1 MQIIFIKTN
10 LIMTKRKKTI
20 WLFALMAAFS
30 LAWVSCSED
39 NKENEIDEVPEVNG
53 NDNDK
58 TELPSGVTISFP
70 KGVTGVKYEALSDA
84 EVNKLK
90 AQGHNFVGTPVN
102 VTQDGNTHVVLDDYA
117 TVSFKIPDDFPKEQ
131 YGELVGVL
139 IGDEGTEYLFPD
151 YAALQKG
158 YVQFKT
164 HHFSIGAAERSKEKL
179 EQLFI
184 EGYAIDNYVAD
195 SRKDRARELKWELEF
210 AVNNVLDGNEDDLLD
225 DVLKQ
230 VIESND
236 IVKGTMEYVEAYEE
250 GTFNKQAVDD
260 ISAKLAEEM
269 QTKALAILIGKLK
282 KNPDNK
288 KVMECLE
295 KYMTKENVEKIAS
308 NLGEATSSY
317 DMALTYAKD
326 FATGKMKDYA
336 SSICPYVKLVEA
348 EAAVI
353 KKLIK
358 FHNDQKIKELYKLF
372 EKEYLTHGGNVD
384 PGLWDTWKSQ
394 INNPESKWGMT
405 FNEIYDLFMKRCKK
419 QQAIDE
425 KKEEMADMIRAWGK
439 AGLLEDHDHYFDDC
453 DYEARLWLLYIL
465 TERFRK
471 EMRIKL
477 EGTYSNERDE
487 ISEINDKLAA
497 IVRKYIELYDK
508 NKKDKNIKAFY
519 EWAIKKGYLTKKLE
533 EDIDALKT
541 SGYEFVGGMV
551 NMGISFVSQVDYA
564 TSMGELNFKAG
575 DNIVTMTPK
584 GKGLHFDLN
593 YEFKEEKYTDVTHCE
608 FGIDDVNLMLENK
621 ASLTNLSWTRNT
633 NNWSGP
639 FGYYFYGQ
647 WADTDF
653 LLKQTQDMAFAT
665 SQKLPQTDWDE
676 PWGLSIYHSANWF
689 LGDAELH
696 PSTCYFNRWSLGQ
709 YIDGE
714 ASSEQKGDHMDE
726 GSSITIS
733 LWFKYVEE

>member
-1 MQIIFIKTN
+1 M
-10 LIMTKRKKTI
+10 MKKNYTYLMI
-20 WLFALMAAFS
+20 ALMAAISF
-30 LAWVSCSED
+30 AFVSCSDKDDTESTGGTGGS
-39 NKENEIDEVPEVNG
+39 NVVIPTGNG
-53 NDNDK
+53 D
-58 TELPSGVTISFP
+58 
-70 KGVTGVKYEALSDA
+70 VKFEPLSDA
-84 EVNKLK
+84 EVSALK
-90 AQGHNFVGTPVN
+90 AKGYNIVGTPVK
-102 VTQDGNTHVVLDDYA
+102 VTQNGSEHVELNDMA
-117 TVSFKIPDDFPKEQ
+117 TVSIKIPDDFPKEQ

-139 IGDEGTEYLFPD
+139 ISDKGSEYIFPD

-164 HHFSIGAAERSKEKL
+164 YHFSAAAAERNKQKL

-184 EGYAIDNYVAD
+184 EGYAIDNYVDD
-195 SRKDRARELKWELEF
+195 SRKGRSSELKWELEF
-210 AVNNVLDGNEDDLLD
+210 AVNDVLDDNDNDLLGK
-225 DVLKQ
+225 VLKQ

-250 GTFNKQAVDD
+250 GTLSEKAVND
-260 ISAKLAEEM
+260 ISEKLTEEM
-269 QTKALAILIGKLK
+269 QTKALAILIGKLRE
-282 KNPDNK
+282 NPNNK
-288 KVMECLE
+288 EVLDCLE

-317 DMALTYAKD
+317 DMALTYAKN
-326 FATGKMKDYA
+326 FAKGKMEDYA
-336 SSICPYVKLVEA
+336 RSICPYVKLVET

-358 FHNDQKIKELYKLF
+358 FYNDQRIKELYQKYEDEF
-372 EKEYLTHGGNVD
+372 NSHGGYVGPD
-384 PGLWDTWKSQ
+384 FWDVYGAFIKR
-394 INNPESKWGMT
+394 PEFSWGMT
-405 FNEIYDLFMKRCKK
+405 VEEIKELFERRAKK

-425 KKEEMADMIRAWGK
+425 KKEEMADMIRAWRK
-439 AGLLEDHDHYFDDC
+439 AGLLEDHDHYFDNC

-471 EMRIKL
+471 EMRSQVY
-477 EGTYSNERDE
+477 GFANEQDE
-487 ISEINDKLAA
+487 IKAKNDELAL

-508 NKKDKNIKAFY
+508 NQKGRNIKAFY
-519 EWAIKKGYLTKKLE
+519 EWAIKEGYLTKKLE
-533 EDIDALKT
+533 EDVDALKT
-541 SGYEFVGGMV
+541 SGYEFVGGMIT
-551 NMGISFVSQVDYA
+551 MDISFVNQVDWA
-564 TSMGELNFKAG
+564 TGMGELNFEAG

-584 GKGLHFDLN
+584 GKGLHFELN

-608 FGIDDVNLMLENK
+608 FDIDDVNLMLENK
-621 ASLTNLSWTRNT
+621 ASLTNFSWTRKT

-665 SQKLPQTDWDE
+665 SDKIKQTDWNE
-676 PWGLSIYHSANWF
+676 PWGLSIYYSANWF
-689 LGDAELH
+689 PGNAELH
-696 PSTCYFNRWSLGQ
+696 PSTCYFNRWTLGQ

-714 ASSEQKGDHMDE
+714 DSFEQKGDHMEE
-726 GSSITIS
+726 GSCISLS

>member
-1 MQIIFIKTN
+1 
-10 LIMTKRKKTI
+10 MTKRKKTI
-20 WLFALMAAFS
+20 WLITLMAAFC

-39 NKENEIDEVPEVNG
+39 NKEEEGKEVPGGNG
-53 NDNDK
+53 DDN
-58 TELPSGVTISFP
+58 TELPSDVTISFP
-70 KGVTGVKYEALSDA
+70 SGVTGVKYEALS
-84 EVNKLK
+84 EQEMNKLK

-195 SRKDRARELKWELEF
+195 SRKDRAKELKGKLED

-225 DVLKQ
+225 DILKQ

-250 GTFNKQAVDD
+250 GTLGDKAVND
-260 ISAKLAEEM
+260 ISGKVTEEM

-326 FATGKMKDYA
+326 FAKGKMEDYA
-336 SSICPYVKLVEA
+336 KSIFPYVKLVEA

-353 KKLIK
+353 RKLIK
-358 FHNDQKIKELYKLF
+358 FYNDDRIKNMYNEFAQQYMEHGGQVDWGSIVQKYKLNSPV
-372 EKEYLTHGGNVD
+372 YAY
-384 PGLWDTWKSQ
+384 
-394 INNPESKWGMT
+394 GMEL
-405 FNEIYDLFMKRCKK
+405 NEIKDLFERRAKK
-419 QQAIDE
+419 QKAIDE

-439 AGLLEDHDHYFDDC
+439 AGLLEDHENYFDDC

-465 TERFRK
+465 TEKFRK
-471 EMRIKL
+471 EVRIDL
-477 EGTYSNERDE
+477 LPFQNEGDE
-487 ISEINDKLAA
+487 KKYINDELAR
-497 IVRKYIELYDK
+497 IVLKYIELYDK
-508 NKKDKNIKAFY
+508 NQKGRNLKAFY
-519 EWAIKKGYLTKKLE
+519 EWLVKQGFLKKKLE
-533 EDIDALKT
+533 EDVDALKT
-541 SGYEFVGGMV
+541 SGYEFVGGRITMD
-551 NMGISFVSQVDYA
+551 ISFVNQVDWA
-564 TSMGELNFKAG
+564 TSMGELSFEAG
-575 DNIVTMTPK
+575 DNIVSMTPK

-608 FGIDDVNLMLENK
+608 FDIDDVNLMLENK

-665 SQKLPQTDWDE
+665 SEKIKQTGWNE
-676 PWGLSIYHSANWF
+676 PWGSEYYSANFWCF
-689 LGDAELH
+689 EELH
-696 PSTCYFNRWSLGQ
+696 PSTCYFNRWTLGQ

-714 ASSEQKGDHMDE
+714 DSFEQKGDHME
-726 GSSITIS
+726 ESSSIILT
-733 LWFKYVEE
+733 LYFKYVE

>member
-1 MQIIFIKTN
+1 M
-10 LIMTKRKKTI
+10 MMKKNYTYLMI
-20 WLFALMAAFS
+20 ALMAAISYAF
-30 LAWVSCSED
+30 VSCSDKDDTESTGGTGGS
-39 NKENEIDEVPEVNG
+39 NVVIPTGNG
-53 NDNDK
+53 D
-58 TELPSGVTISFP
+58 
-70 KGVTGVKYEALSDA
+70 VKFEPLSDA
-84 EVNKLK
+84 EVSALK
-90 AQGHNFVGTPVN
+90 AKGYNIVGTPVK
-102 VTQDGNTHVVLDDYA
+102 VTQNGSEHVELNDMA
-117 TVSFKIPDDFPKEQ
+117 TVSIKIPDDFPKEQ

-139 IGDEGTEYLFPD
+139 ISDKGSEYIFPD

-164 HHFSIGAAERSKEKL
+164 YHFSAAAAERNKQKL

-184 EGYAIDNYVAD
+184 EGYAIDNYVDD
-195 SRKDRARELKWELEF
+195 SRKGRSSELKWELEF
-210 AVNNVLDGNEDDLLD
+210 AVNDVLDDNDNDLLGK
-225 DVLKQ
+225 VLKQ

-250 GTFNKQAVDD
+250 GTLSEKAVND
-260 ISAKLAEEM
+260 ISEKLTEEM
-269 QTKALAILIGKLK
+269 QTKALAILIGKLRE
-282 KNPDNK
+282 NPNNK
-288 KVMECLE
+288 EVLDCLE

-317 DMALTYAKD
+317 DMALTYAKN
-326 FATGKMKDYA
+326 FAKGKMEDYA
-336 SSICPYVKLVEA
+336 RSICPYVKLVET

-358 FHNDQKIKELYKLF
+358 FYNDQRIKELYQKYEDEF
-372 EKEYLTHGGNVD
+372 NSHGGYVGPD
-384 PGLWDTWKSQ
+384 FWDVYGAFIKR
-394 INNPESKWGMT
+394 PEFSWGMT
-405 FNEIYDLFMKRCKK
+405 VEEIKELFERRAKK

-425 KKEEMADMIRAWGK
+425 KKEEMADMIRAWRK
-439 AGLLEDHDHYFDDC
+439 AGLLEDHDHYFDNC

-471 EMRIKL
+471 EMRSQVY
-477 EGTYSNERDE
+477 GFANEQDE
-487 ISEINDKLAA
+487 IKAKNDELAL

-508 NKKDKNIKAFY
+508 NQKGRNIKAFY
-519 EWAIKKGYLTKKLE
+519 EWAIKEGYLTKKLE
-533 EDIDALKT
+533 EDVDALKT
-541 SGYEFVGGMV
+541 SGYEFVGGMIT
-551 NMGISFVSQVDYA
+551 MDISFVNQVDWA
-564 TSMGELNFKAG
+564 TGMGELNFEAG

-584 GKGLHFDLN
+584 GKGLHFELN

-608 FGIDDVNLMLENK
+608 FDIDDVNLMLENK
-621 ASLTNLSWTRNT
+621 ASLTNFSWTRKT

-665 SQKLPQTDWDE
+665 SDKIKQTDWNE
-676 PWGLSIYHSANWF
+676 PWGLSIYYSANWF
-689 LGDAELH
+689 PGNAELH
-696 PSTCYFNRWSLGQ
+696 PSTCYFNRWTLGQ

-714 ASSEQKGDHMDE
+714 DSFEQKGDHMEE
-726 GSSITIS
+726 GSCISLS

>member
-1 MQIIFIKTN
+1 
-10 LIMTKRKKTI
+10 MTKRKKTI
-20 WLFALMAAFS
+20 WLFALMAALS

-53 NDNDK
+53 NENDK

-195 SRKDRARELKWELEF
+195 SRKDRARELKRELED

-250 GTFNKQAVDD
+250 GTLGDKAAND

-353 KKLIK
+353 RKLIK
-358 FHNDQKIKELYKLF
+358 FYNDDRIKNMYNDFAQQYMEHGGQVDWGSIVQKYKLNSPV
-372 EKEYLTHGGNVD
+372 YAY
-384 PGLWDTWKSQ
+384 
-394 INNPESKWGMT
+394 GMELD
-405 FNEIYDLFMKRCKK
+405 EIKDLFERRAKK
-419 QQAIDE
+419 QKAIDE
-425 KKEEMADMIRAWGK
+425 KKEEMADMIRAWREK
-439 AGLLEDHDHYFDDC
+439 GLLEDHDNYFDDC
-453 DYEARLWLLYIL
+453 DYESRLWLLYIL
-465 TERFRK
+465 TEKFRK
-471 EMRIKL
+471 EVRIGKY
-477 EGTYSNERDE
+477 GQWANEQDE
-487 ISEINDKLAA
+487 IKAKNDELAL
-497 IVRKYIELYDK
+497 IVKKYIELYE
-508 NKKDKNIKAFY
+508 KDKKGRNLKAFI
-519 EWAIKKGYLTKKLE
+519 EWLVKEGYLTKKLE
-533 EDIDALKT
+533 EDVDALKT
-541 SGYEFVGGMV
+541 SGYEFVGGRIAM
-551 NMGISFVSQVDYA
+551 NISFYNQVDYA
-564 TSMGELNFKAG
+564 SSMGELSFEAG

-584 GKGLHFDLN
+584 DKGLHFELN

-608 FGIDDVNLMLENK
+608 FDIDDVNLMLENK

-639 FGYYFYGQ
+639 FGHYFWGQ

-665 SQKLPQTDWDE
+665 SDKIKQTDWNE
-676 PWGLSIYHSANWF
+676 PWGMDIYWSANWWP
-689 LGDAELH
+689 GYEELS

-714 ASSEQKGDHMDE
+714 DSFEQKGDHMEE
-726 GSSITIS
+726 GSNIMLT
-733 LWFKYVEE
+733 LYFKYVEE

>member
-1 MQIIFIKTN
+1 M
-10 LIMTKRKKTI
+10 MMKKNYTY
-20 WLFALMAAFS
+20 LMFALMAAIGF
-30 LAWVSCSED
+30 AFVSCSDKDDTESTGGTGGS
-39 NKENEIDEVPEVNG
+39 NVVIPTGNG
-53 NDNDK
+53 D
-58 TELPSGVTISFP
+58 
-70 KGVTGVKYEALSDA
+70 VKFEPLSDA
-84 EVNKLK
+84 EVSALK
-90 AQGHNFVGTPVN
+90 AKGYNIVGTPVK
-102 VTQDGNTHVVLDDYA
+102 VTQNGSEHVELNDMA
-117 TVSFKIPDDFPKEQ
+117 TVSIKIPDDFPKEQ

-139 IGDEGTEYLFPD
+139 ISDKGSEYIFPD
-151 YAALQKG
+151 YAALQNG

-164 HHFSIGAAERSKEKL
+164 YHFSTAAAERNKQKL

-184 EGYAIDNYVAD
+184 EGYAIDNYVDD
-195 SRKDRARELKWELEF
+195 SRKERSSELKWELEF
-210 AVNNVLDGNEDDLLD
+210 AVNDVLDDNDNDLLGK
-225 DVLKQ
+225 VLKQ

-250 GTFNKQAVDD
+250 GTLGEKAVND
-260 ISAKLAEEM
+260 ISEKLTEEM
-269 QTKALAILIGKLK
+269 QTKALAILIGKLRE
-282 KNPDNK
+282 NPDNK
-288 KVMECLE
+288 EVLDCLE

-317 DMALTYAKD
+317 DMALTYAKN
-326 FATGKMKDYA
+326 FAKGKMEDYA
-336 SSICPYVKLVEA
+336 RSICPYVKLVET

-358 FHNDQKIKELYKLF
+358 FYNDQRIKELYKKF
-372 EKEYLTHGGNVD
+372 EDEFNSRGGYVGPD
-384 PGLWDTWKSQ
+384 FWDQ
-394 INNPESKWGMT
+394 EGAFILNPKYSWGMT
-405 FNEIYDLFMKRCKK
+405 VEEIKVLFERRAKK

-425 KKEEMADMIRAWGK
+425 NKEEMADMIRAWRK
-439 AGLLEDHDHYFDDC
+439 AGLLEDHDHYFDNC
-453 DYEARLWLLYIL
+453 DYEARLWLLHIL

-533 EDIDALKT
+533 EDVDALKT
-541 SGYEFVGGMV
+541 SGYEFVGGHIEM
-551 NMGISFVSQVDYA
+551 NISFYNQVDYA
-564 TSMGELNFKAG
+564 SSMGSLDFKAG

-584 GKGLHFDLN
+584 GKGMHFELN
-593 YEFKEEKYTDVTHCE
+593 YEYKEEKYTDVTHCE
-608 FGIDDVNLMLENK
+608 FDIDDVNLMLENK
-621 ASLTNLSWTRNT
+621 ASLTNLSWKRNT

-639 FGYYFYGQ
+639 FGSNFWGQ

-665 SQKLPQTDWDE
+665 SDKIKQTDWNE
-676 PWGLSIYHSANWF
+676 PWMSDYWSANWWP
-689 LGDAELH
+689 GDAELH

-714 ASSEQKGDHMDE
+714 DSFEQKGDHMEE
-726 GSSITIS
+726 GSNIVLT
-733 LWFKYVEE
+733 LYFKYVEE

>member
-1 MQIIFIKTN
+1 M
-10 LIMTKRKKTI
+10 MMKKNYTYLMI
-20 WLFALMAAFS
+20 ALMAAISF
-30 LAWVSCSED
+30 AFVSCSDKDDTEGTGGTGGS
-39 NKENEIDEVPEVNG
+39 NVVIPTGNG
-53 NDNDK
+53 D
-58 TELPSGVTISFP
+58 
-70 KGVTGVKYEALSDA
+70 VKFEPLSDA
-84 EVNKLK
+84 EVSALK
-90 AQGHNFVGTPVN
+90 AKGYNIVGTPVK
-102 VTQDGNTHVVLDDYA
+102 VTQNGSEHVELNNMA
-117 TVSFKIPDDFPKEQ
+117 TVSIKIPDDFPKEQ

-139 IGDEGTEYLFPD
+139 ISDKGSEYIFPD
-151 YAALQKG
+151 YAALQDG

-164 HHFSIGAAERSKEKL
+164 YHFSTAAAERNKQKL

-184 EGYAIDNYVAD
+184 EGYAVNSYIDD
-195 SRKDRARELKWELEF
+195 SRKERASELKSKLNE
-210 AVNNVLDGNEDDLLD
+210 AVYVVLDDNDNNLLG

-250 GTFNKQAVDD
+250 GTLGEKAVND
-260 ISAKLAEEM
+260 ISQKLTEEM

-326 FATGKMKDYA
+326 FAIGKMKDYA
-336 SSICPYVKLVEA
+336 KSICPYVKLVEA
-348 EAAVI
+348 EVFVI

-358 FHNDQKIKELYKLF
+358 FYNDQRIKELYQKYEDEF
-372 EKEYLTHGGNVD
+372 NSHGGYVGPD
-384 PGLWDTWKSQ
+384 FWDSYGAFIKR
-394 INNPESKWGMT
+394 PEFSWGMT
-405 FNEIYDLFMKRCKK
+405 VEEIKELFERRAKK

-425 KKEEMADMIRAWGK
+425 KKEEMADMIRAWRK
-439 AGLLEDHDHYFDDC
+439 AGLLEDYNYYFNCC
-453 DYEARLWLLYIL
+453 DYETRLSRLYIL

-471 EMRIKL
+471 EMRSQVY
-477 EGTYSNERDE
+477 GFANEQDE
-487 ISEINDKLAA
+487 IKAKNDELAL

-519 EWAIKKGYLTKKLE
+519 EWAIKEGYLTKKLE
-533 EDIDALKT
+533 EDVDALKT
-541 SGYEFVGGMV
+541 SGYEFVGGMIT
-551 NMGISFVSQVDYA
+551 MDISFVNQVDWA
-564 TSMGELNFKAG
+564 TGMGELNFEAG

-608 FGIDDVNLMLENK
+608 FDINDVNLMLENK
-621 ASLTNLSWTRNT
+621 ASLTNFSWTRKT

-639 FGYYFYGQ
+639 YGYYFYGQ
-647 WADTDF
+647 WADTYF

-665 SQKLPQTDWDE
+665 SDKIKQTDWNE
-676 PWGLSIYHSANWF
+676 PWGLSIYYSANWWP
-689 LGDAELH
+689 GDSELH
-696 PSTCYFNRWSLGQ
+696 PSTCYFNRWTLGQ

-714 ASSEQKGDHMDE
+714 ASFEQKGDHMEE
-726 GSSITIS
+726 GSCISLS

>member
-1 MQIIFIKTN
+1 MIA
-10 LIMTKRKKTI
+10 LI
-20 WLFALMAAFS
+20 AAISFVF
-30 LAWVSCSED
+30 VSCSED
-39 NKENEIDEVPEVNG
+39 NKEEDNIVVPGGNG
-53 NDNDK
+53 NNNI
-58 TELPSGVTISFP
+58 EFPSGVSISFP
-70 KGVTGVKYEALSDA
+70 NGVSGVKCEALSEQ
-84 EVNKLK
+84 EVNRLK

-102 VTQDGNTHVVLDDYA
+102 VTQEGKAHVVLDDYA
-117 TVSFKIPDDFPKEQ
+117 TVSFKIPEDFPKEQ

-164 HHFSIGAAERSKEKL
+164 YHFSAAAAERSKEKL

-184 EGYAIDNYVAD
+184 EGYAIDNYVDD
-195 SRKDRARELKWELEF
+195 SRKGRSSELKWELEF
-210 AVNNVLDGNEDDLLD
+210 AVNDVLDDNDNDLLGK
-225 DVLKQ
+225 VLKQ

-250 GTFNKQAVDD
+250 GTLGEKAVND
-260 ISAKLAEEM
+260 ISEKLTEEM
-269 QTKALAILIGKLK
+269 QTKALAILIGKLRE
-282 KNPDNK
+282 NPNNK
-288 KVMECLE
+288 EVLDCLE

-317 DMALTYAKD
+317 DMALTYVKNFAK
-326 FATGKMKDYA
+326 GKMEDYA
-336 SSICPYVKLVEA
+336 RSICPYVKLVET

-358 FHNDQKIKELYKLF
+358 FYNDQRIKELYQKYEDEF
-372 EKEYLTHGGNVD
+372 NSHGGYVGPD
-384 PGLWDTWKSQ
+384 FWDVYGAFIKR
-394 INNPESKWGMT
+394 PEFSWGMT
-405 FNEIYDLFMKRCKK
+405 VKEIKELFERRAKK

-425 KKEEMADMIRAWGK
+425 KKEEMADMIRAWRK
-439 AGLLEDHDHYFDDC
+439 AGLLEDHDHYFDNC

-471 EMRIKL
+471 EMRSQVY
-477 EGTYSNERDE
+477 GFANEQDE
-487 ISEINDKLAA
+487 IKAKNDELAL
-497 IVRKYIELYDK
+497 IVKKYIELYDK
-508 NKKDKNIKAFY
+508 NQKGRNIKAFY
-519 EWAIKKGYLTKKLE
+519 EWAIKEGYLTKKLE
-533 EDIDALKT
+533 EDVDALKT
-541 SGYEFVGGMV
+541 SGYEFVGGMIT
-551 NMGISFVSQVDYA
+551 MDISFVNQVDWA
-564 TSMGELNFKAG
+564 TGMGELNFEAG

-584 GKGLHFDLN
+584 GKGLHFELN

-608 FGIDDVNLMLENK
+608 FDIDDVNLMLENK
-621 ASLTNLSWTRNT
+621 ASLTNFSWTRKT

-665 SQKLPQTDWDE
+665 SDKIKQTDWNE
-676 PWGLSIYHSANWF
+676 PWGLSIYYSANWF
-689 LGDAELH
+689 PGNAELH
-696 PSTCYFNRWSLGQ
+696 PSTCYFNRWTLGQ

-714 ASSEQKGDHMDE
+714 DSFEQKGDHMEE
-726 GSSITIS
+726 GSCISLS

>member
-1 MQIIFIKTN
+1 M
-10 LIMTKRKKTI
+10 MMKKNYTYLMI
-20 WLFALMAAFS
+20 ALMAAISF
-30 LAWVSCSED
+30 AFVSCSDKDDTESTGGTGGS
-39 NKENEIDEVPEVNG
+39 NVVIPTGNG
-53 NDNDK
+53 D
-58 TELPSGVTISFP
+58 
-70 KGVTGVKYEALSDA
+70 VKFEPLSDA
-84 EVNKLK
+84 EVSALK
-90 AQGHNFVGTPVN
+90 AKGYNIVGTPVK
-102 VTQDGNTHVVLDDYA
+102 VTQNGSEHVELNNMA
-117 TVSFKIPDDFPKEQ
+117 TVSIKIPDDFPKEQ

-139 IGDEGTEYLFPD
+139 ISDKGSEYIFPD
-151 YAALQKG
+151 YAALQDG

-164 HHFSIGAAERSKEKL
+164 YHFSTAAAERNKQKL

-184 EGYAIDNYVAD
+184 EGYAVNSYIDD
-195 SRKDRARELKWELEF
+195 SRKERASELKSKLNE
-210 AVNNVLDGNEDDLLD
+210 AVYVVLDDNDNNLLG

-250 GTFNKQAVDD
+250 GTLGDKAAND
-260 ISAKLAEEM
+260 ISEKVTEEM

-326 FATGKMKDYA
+326 FAIGKMEDYA
-336 SSICPYVKLVEA
+336 KSICPYVKLVEA
-348 EAAVI
+348 EVFVI

-358 FHNDQKIKELYKLF
+358 FYNDQRIKELYQKYEDEF
-372 EKEYLTHGGNVD
+372 NSHGGYVGPD
-384 PGLWDTWKSQ
+384 FWDVYGAFIKR
-394 INNPESKWGMT
+394 PEFSWGMT
-405 FNEIYDLFMKRCKK
+405 VEEIKELFERRAKK

-425 KKEEMADMIRAWGK
+425 KKEEMADMIRAWRK
-439 AGLLEDHDHYFDDC
+439 AGLLEDYNYYFNCC
-453 DYEARLWLLYIL
+453 DYETRLSRLYIL

-471 EMRIKL
+471 EMRSQVY
-477 EGTYSNERDE
+477 GFANEQDE
-487 ISEINDKLAA
+487 IKAKNDELAL

-519 EWAIKKGYLTKKLE
+519 EWAIKEGYLTKKLE
-533 EDIDALKT
+533 EDVDALKT
-541 SGYEFVGGMV
+541 SGYEFVGGMIT
-551 NMGISFVSQVDYA
+551 MDISFVNQVDWA
-564 TSMGELNFKAG
+564 TGMGELNFEAG

-608 FGIDDVNLMLENK
+608 FDIDDVNLMLENK
-621 ASLTNLSWTRNT
+621 ASLTNFSWTRKT

-639 FGYYFYGQ
+639 YGYYFYGQ
-647 WADTDF
+647 WADTYF

-665 SQKLPQTDWDE
+665 SDKIKQTDWNE
-676 PWGLSIYHSANWF
+676 PWGLSIYYSANWWP
-689 LGDAELH
+689 GDSELH
-696 PSTCYFNRWSLGQ
+696 PSTCYFNRWTLGQ

-714 ASSEQKGDHMDE
+714 ASFEQKGDHMEE
-726 GSSITIS
+726 GSCISLS

>member
-1 MQIIFIKTN
+1 M
-10 LIMTKRKKTI
+10 MMKKNYTYLMI
-20 WLFALMAAFS
+20 ALMAAISF
-30 LAWVSCSED
+30 AFVSCSDKDDTESTGGTGGS
-39 NKENEIDEVPEVNG
+39 NVVIPTGNG
-53 NDNDK
+53 D
-58 TELPSGVTISFP
+58 
-70 KGVTGVKYEALSDA
+70 VKFEPLSDA
-84 EVNKLK
+84 EVSALK
-90 AQGHNFVGTPVN
+90 AKGYNIVGTPVK
-102 VTQDGNTHVVLDDYA
+102 VTQNGSEHVELNDMA
-117 TVSFKIPDDFPKEQ
+117 TVSIKIPEDFPKEQ

-139 IGDEGTEYLFPD
+139 ISDKGSEYIFPD

-164 HHFSIGAAERSKEKL
+164 YHFSAAAAERNKQKL

-184 EGYAIDNYVAD
+184 EGYAIDNYVDD
-195 SRKDRARELKWELEF
+195 SRKGRSSELKWELEF
-210 AVNNVLDGNEDDLLD
+210 AVNDVLDDNDNDLLGK
-225 DVLKQ
+225 VLKQ

-250 GTFNKQAVDD
+250 GTLSEKAVND
-260 ISAKLAEEM
+260 ISEKLTEEM
-269 QTKALAILIGKLK
+269 QTKALAILIGKLRE
-282 KNPDNK
+282 NPNNK
-288 KVMECLE
+288 EVLDCLE

-317 DMALTYAKD
+317 DMALTYAKN
-326 FATGKMKDYA
+326 FAKGKMEDYA
-336 SSICPYVKLVEA
+336 RSICPYVKLVET

-358 FHNDQKIKELYKLF
+358 FYNDQRIKELYQKYEDEF
-372 EKEYLTHGGNVD
+372 NSHGGYVGPD
-384 PGLWDTWKSQ
+384 FWDVYGAFIKR
-394 INNPESKWGMT
+394 PEFSWGMT
-405 FNEIYDLFMKRCKK
+405 VEEIKELFERRAKK

-425 KKEEMADMIRAWGK
+425 KKEEMADMIRAWRK
-439 AGLLEDHDHYFDDC
+439 AGLLEDHDHYFDNC

-471 EMRIKL
+471 EMRSQVY
-477 EGTYSNERDE
+477 GFANEQDE
-487 ISEINDKLAA
+487 IKAKNDELAL

-508 NKKDKNIKAFY
+508 NQKGRNIKAFY
-519 EWAIKKGYLTKKLE
+519 EWAIKEGYLTKKLE
-533 EDIDALKT
+533 EDVDALKT
-541 SGYEFVGGMV
+541 SGYEFVGGMIT
-551 NMGISFVSQVDYA
+551 MDISFVNQVDWA
-564 TSMGELNFKAG
+564 TGMGELNFEAG

-584 GKGLHFDLN
+584 GKGLHFELN

-608 FGIDDVNLMLENK
+608 FDIDDVNLMLENK
-621 ASLTNLSWTRNT
+621 ASLTNFSWTRKT

-665 SQKLPQTDWDE
+665 SDKIKQTDWNE
-676 PWGLSIYHSANWF
+676 PWGLSIYYSANWF
-689 LGDAELH
+689 PGNAELH
-696 PSTCYFNRWSLGQ
+696 PSTCYFNRWTLGQ

-714 ASSEQKGDHMDE
+714 DSFEQKGDHMEE
-726 GSSITIS
+726 GSCISLS

>member
-1 MQIIFIKTN
+1 M
-10 LIMTKRKKTI
+10 MMKKNYTYLMI
-20 WLFALMAAFS
+20 ALMAAISF
-30 LAWVSCSED
+30 AFVSCSDKDDTESTGGTGGS
-39 NKENEIDEVPEVNG
+39 NVVIPTGNG
-53 NDNDK
+53 D
-58 TELPSGVTISFP
+58 
-70 KGVTGVKYEALSDA
+70 VKFEPLSDA
-84 EVNKLK
+84 EVSALK
-90 AQGHNFVGTPVN
+90 AKGYNIVGTPVK
-102 VTQDGNTHVVLDDYA
+102 VTQNGSEHVELNDMA
-117 TVSFKIPDDFPKEQ
+117 TVSIKIPDDFPKEQ

-139 IGDEGTEYLFPD
+139 ISDKGSEYIFPD
-151 YAALQKG
+151 YAALQNG

-164 HHFSIGAAERSKEKL
+164 YHFSTAAAERNKQKL

-184 EGYAIDNYVAD
+184 EGYAVNNYIYD
-195 SRKDRARELKWELEF
+195 SRKERASELKSKLNK
-210 AVNNVLDGNEDDLLD
+210 AVNDVLDDNDNNLLG

-326 FATGKMKDYA
+326 FAKGKMEDYA
-336 SSICPYVKLVEA
+336 RSICPYVKLVEA
-348 EAAVI
+348 EVFVI

-384 PGLWDTWKSQ
+384 SGLWDTWKSQ

-425 KKEEMADMIRAWGK
+425 KKEEMADMIRAWRE
-439 AGLLEDHDHYFDDC
+439 AGLLEDYNYYFNCC
-453 DYEARLWLLYIL
+453 DYETRLSRLHIL

-533 EDIDALKT
+533 EDVDALKT
-541 SGYEFVGGMV
+541 SGYEFVGGHIEM
-551 NMGISFVSQVDYA
+551 NISFYNQVDYA
-564 TSMGELNFKAG
+564 SSMGSLDFKAG

-584 GKGLHFDLN
+584 GKGMHFELN
-593 YEFKEEKYTDVTHCE
+593 YEYKEEKYTDVTHCE
-608 FGIDDVNLMLENK
+608 FDIDDVNLMLENK
-621 ASLTNLSWTRNT
+621 ASLTNLSWKRNT

-639 FGYYFYGQ
+639 FGSNFWGQ

-665 SQKLPQTDWDE
+665 SDKIKQTDWNE
-676 PWGLSIYHSANWF
+676 PWMSDYWSANWWP
-689 LGDAELH
+689 GDAELH

-714 ASSEQKGDHMDE
+714 DSFEQKGDHMEE
-726 GSSITIS
+726 GSNIVLT
-733 LWFKYVEE
+733 LYFKYVEE

>member
-1 MQIIFIKTN
+1 M
-10 LIMTKRKKTI
+10 MKKNDTYLMI
-20 WLFALMAAFS
+20 ALMAAISF
-30 LAWVSCSED
+30 AFVSCSDKDDTEGTGGTGGS
-39 NKENEIDEVPEVNG
+39 NVVIPTGNG
-53 NDNDK
+53 D
-58 TELPSGVTISFP
+58 
-70 KGVTGVKYEALSDA
+70 VKFEPLSDA
-84 EVNKLK
+84 EVSALK
-90 AQGHNFVGTPVN
+90 AKGYNIVGTPVK
-102 VTQDGNTHVVLDDYA
+102 VTQNGSEHVELNNMA
-117 TVSFKIPDDFPKEQ
+117 TVSIKIPDDFPKEQ

-139 IGDEGTEYLFPD
+139 ISDKGSEYIFPD
-151 YAALQKG
+151 YAALQDG

-164 HHFSIGAAERSKEKL
+164 YHFSTAAAERNKQKL

-184 EGYAIDNYVAD
+184 EGYAVNSYIDD
-195 SRKDRARELKWELEF
+195 SRKERASELKSKLNE
-210 AVNNVLDGNEDDLLD
+210 AVYVVLDDNDNNLLG

-250 GTFNKQAVDD
+250 GTLGETAVNE
-260 ISAKLAEEM
+260 ISQKLTEEM

-326 FATGKMKDYA
+326 FAIGKMKDYA
-336 SSICPYVKLVEA
+336 KSICPYVKLVEA
-348 EAAVI
+348 EVFVI

-384 PGLWDTWKSQ
+384 SGLWDTWKSQ

-425 KKEEMADMIRAWGK
+425 KKEEMADMIRAWRK
-439 AGLLEDHDHYFDDC
+439 AGLLEDFNYYFNCC
-453 DYEARLWLLYIL
+453 DYETRLSRLHIL

-533 EDIDALKT
+533 EDVDALKT
-541 SGYEFVGGMV
+541 SGYEFVGGMIT
-551 NMGISFVSQVDYA
+551 MDISFVNQVDWA
-564 TSMGELNFKAG
+564 TGMGELNFEAG

-584 GKGLHFDLN
+584 GKGLHFELN
-593 YEFKEEKYTDVTHCE
+593 YEYKEEKYTDVTHCE
-608 FGIDDVNLMLENK
+608 FDIDDVNLMLENK
-621 ASLTNLSWTRNT
+621 ASLTNFSWTRKT

-665 SQKLPQTDWDE
+665 SDKIKQTDWNE
-676 PWGLSIYHSANWF
+676 PWGLSIYYSANWWP
-689 LGDAELH
+689 GDSELH
-696 PSTCYFNRWSLGQ
+696 PSTCYFNRWTLGQ

-714 ASSEQKGDHMDE
+714 ASFEQKGDHMEE
-726 GSSITIS
+726 GSCISLS

>member
-1 MQIIFIKTN
+1 M
-10 LIMTKRKKTI
+10 MMKKNYTYLMI
-20 WLFALMAAFS
+20 ALMAAISF
-30 LAWVSCSED
+30 AFVSCSDKDDTEGTGGTGGS
-39 NKENEIDEVPEVNG
+39 NVVIPTGNG
-53 NDNDK
+53 D
-58 TELPSGVTISFP
+58 
-70 KGVTGVKYEALSDA
+70 VKFEPLSDA
-84 EVNKLK
+84 EVSALK
-90 AQGHNFVGTPVN
+90 AKGYNIVGTPVK
-102 VTQDGNTHVVLDDYA
+102 VTQNGSEHVELNNMA
-117 TVSFKIPDDFPKEQ
+117 TVSIKIPDDFPKEQ

-139 IGDEGTEYLFPD
+139 ISDKGSEYIFPD
-151 YAALQKG
+151 YAALQDG

-164 HHFSIGAAERSKEKL
+164 YHFSTAAAERNKQKL

-184 EGYAIDNYVAD
+184 EGYAVNSYIDD
-195 SRKDRARELKWELEF
+195 SRKERASELKSKLNE
-210 AVNNVLDGNEDDLLD
+210 AVYVVLDDNDNNLLG

-250 GTFNKQAVDD
+250 GTLGEKAVND
-260 ISAKLAEEM
+260 ISQKLTEEM

-326 FATGKMKDYA
+326 FAIGKMEDYA
-336 SSICPYVKLVEA
+336 KSICPYVKLVEA
-348 EAAVI
+348 EVFVI

-358 FHNDQKIKELYKLF
+358 FYNDQRIKELYQKYEDEF
-372 EKEYLTHGGNVD
+372 NSHGGYVGPD
-384 PGLWDTWKSQ
+384 FWDVYGAFIKR
-394 INNPESKWGMT
+394 PEFSWGMT
-405 FNEIYDLFMKRCKK
+405 VEEIKELFERRAKK

-425 KKEEMADMIRAWGK
+425 KKEEMADMIRAWRK
-439 AGLLEDHDHYFDDC
+439 AGLLEDYNYYFNCC
-453 DYEARLWLLYIL
+453 DYETRLSRLYIL

-471 EMRIKL
+471 EMRSQVY
-477 EGTYSNERDE
+477 GFANEQDE
-487 ISEINDKLAA
+487 IKAKNDELAL

-519 EWAIKKGYLTKKLE
+519 EWAIKEGYLTKKLE
-533 EDIDALKT
+533 EDVDALKT
-541 SGYEFVGGMV
+541 SGYEFVGGMIT
-551 NMGISFVSQVDYA
+551 MDISFVNQVDWA
-564 TSMGELNFKAG
+564 TGMGELNFEAG

-584 GKGLHFDLN
+584 GKGLHFELN

-608 FGIDDVNLMLENK
+608 FDIDDVNLMLENK
-621 ASLTNLSWTRNT
+621 ASLTNFSWTRKT

-665 SQKLPQTDWDE
+665 SDKIKQTDWNE
-676 PWGLSIYHSANWF
+676 PWGLSIYYSANWF
-689 LGDAELH
+689 PGNAELH
-696 PSTCYFNRWSLGQ
+696 PSTCYFNRWTLGQ

-714 ASSEQKGDHMDE
+714 ASFEQKGDHMEE
-726 GSSITIS
+726 GSCISLS

>member
-1 MQIIFIKTN
+1 M
-10 LIMTKRKKTI
+10 MMKKNYTYLMI
-20 WLFALMAAFS
+20 ALMAAISF
-30 LAWVSCSED
+30 AFVSCSDKDDTEGTGGTGGS
-39 NKENEIDEVPEVNG
+39 NVVIPTGNG
-53 NDNDK
+53 D
-58 TELPSGVTISFP
+58 
-70 KGVTGVKYEALSDA
+70 VKFEPLSDA
-84 EVNKLK
+84 EVSALK
-90 AQGHNFVGTPVN
+90 AKGYNIVGTPVK
-102 VTQDGNTHVVLDDYA
+102 VTQNGSEHVELNNMA
-117 TVSFKIPDDFPKEQ
+117 TVSIKIPDDFPKEQ

-139 IGDEGTEYLFPD
+139 ISDKGSEYIFPD
-151 YAALQKG
+151 YAALQDG

-164 HHFSIGAAERSKEKL
+164 YHFSTAAAERNKQKL

-184 EGYAIDNYVAD
+184 EGYAVNSYIDD
-195 SRKDRARELKWELEF
+195 SRKERASELKSKLNE
-210 AVNNVLDGNEDDLLD
+210 AVYDVLDDNDNNLLG

-250 GTFNKQAVDD
+250 GTLGETAVNE
-260 ISAKLAEEM
+260 ISQKLTEEM

-326 FATGKMKDYA
+326 FAIGKMKDYA
-336 SSICPYVKLVEA
+336 KSICPYVKLVEA
-348 EAAVI
+348 EVFVI

-384 PGLWDTWKSQ
+384 SGLWDTWKSQ

-425 KKEEMADMIRAWGK
+425 KKEEMADMIRAWRK
-439 AGLLEDHDHYFDDC
+439 AGLLEDFNYYFNCC
-453 DYEARLWLLYIL
+453 DYETRLSRLHIL

-533 EDIDALKT
+533 EDVDALKT
-541 SGYEFVGGMV
+541 SGYEFVGGMIT
-551 NMGISFVSQVDYA
+551 MDISFVNQVDWA
-564 TSMGELNFKAG
+564 TGMGELNFEAG

-584 GKGLHFDLN
+584 GKGLHFELN
-593 YEFKEEKYTDVTHCE
+593 YEYKEEKYTDVTHCE
-608 FGIDDVNLMLENK
+608 FDIDDVNLMLENK
-621 ASLTNLSWTRNT
+621 ASLTNFFFFFKT

-639 FGYYFYGQ
+639 FVYYFYGQ

-665 SQKLPQTDWDE
+665 SDKIKQKDWNE
-676 PWGLSIYHSANWF
+676 PWGLSIYYSANWF
-689 LGDAELH
+689 PGDAELH
-696 PSTCYFNRWSLGQ
+696 PSTCYFNRWTLGQ

-714 ASSEQKGDHMDE
+714 ASFEQKGDHMEE
-726 GSSITIS
+726 GSCISLS

>member
-1 MQIIFIKTN
+1 M
-10 LIMTKRKKTI
+10 MKKNYTYLMI
-20 WLFALMAAFS
+20 ALMAAISF
-30 LAWVSCSED
+30 AFVSCSDKDDTEGTGGTGGS
-39 NKENEIDEVPEVNG
+39 NVVIPTGNG
-53 NDNDK
+53 D
-58 TELPSGVTISFP
+58 
-70 KGVTGVKYEALSDA
+70 VKFEPLSDA
-84 EVNKLK
+84 EVSALK
-90 AQGHNFVGTPVN
+90 AKGYNIVGTPVK
-102 VTQDGNTHVVLDDYA
+102 VTQNGSEHVELNNMA
-117 TVSFKIPDDFPKEQ
+117 TVSIKIPDDFPKEQ

-139 IGDEGTEYLFPD
+139 ISDKGSEYIFPD
-151 YAALQKG
+151 YAALQDG

-164 HHFSIGAAERSKEKL
+164 YHFSTAAAERNKQKL

-184 EGYAIDNYVAD
+184 EGYAVNSYIDD
-195 SRKDRARELKWELEF
+195 SRKERASELKSKLNE
-210 AVNNVLDGNEDDLLD
+210 AVYDVLDDNDNNLLG

-250 GTFNKQAVDD
+250 GTLGEKAVND
-260 ISAKLAEEM
+260 ISQKLTEEM

-326 FATGKMKDYA
+326 FAIGKMEDYA
-336 SSICPYVKLVEA
+336 KSICPYVKLVEA
-348 EAAVI
+348 EVFVI

-384 PGLWDTWKSQ
+384 SGLWDTWKSQ

-425 KKEEMADMIRAWGK
+425 KKEEMADMIRAWRK
-439 AGLLEDHDHYFDDC
+439 AGLLEDYNYYFNCC
-453 DYEARLWLLYIL
+453 DYETRLSRLYIL

-471 EMRIKL
+471 EMRSQVY
-477 EGTYSNERDE
+477 GFANEQDE
-487 ISEINDKLAA
+487 IKAKNDELAL

-533 EDIDALKT
+533 EDVDALKT
-541 SGYEFVGGMV
+541 SGYEFVGGMIT
-551 NMGISFVSQVDYA
+551 MDISFVNQVDWA
-564 TSMGELNFKAG
+564 TGMGELNFEAG

-584 GKGLHFDLN
+584 GKGLHFELN
-593 YEFKEEKYTDVTHCE
+593 YEYKEEKYTDVTHCE
-608 FGIDDVNLMLENK
+608 FDIDDVNLMLENK
-621 ASLTNLSWTRNT
+621 ASLTNFSWTRKT

-639 FGYYFYGQ
+639 YGYYFYGQ
-647 WADTDF
+647 WADTYF

-665 SQKLPQTDWDE
+665 SDKIKQTDWNE
-676 PWGLSIYHSANWF
+676 PWGLSIYYSANWWP
-689 LGDAELH
+689 GDSELH
-696 PSTCYFNRWSLGQ
+696 PSTCYFNRWTLGQ

-714 ASSEQKGDHMDE
+714 ASFEQKGDHMEE
-726 GSSITIS
+726 GSCLSLS

>member
-1 MQIIFIKTN
+1 MLKKNYTYWMIA
-10 LIMTKRKKTI
+10 LI
-20 WLFALMAAFS
+20 AAISFVF
-30 LAWVSCSED
+30 VSCSED
-39 NKENEIDEVPEVNG
+39 NKEEDNIVVPGGNG
-53 NDNDK
+53 NNNI
-58 TELPSGVTISFP
+58 EFPSGVSISFP
-70 KGVTGVKYEALSDA
+70 NGVSGVKCEALSEQ
-84 EVNKLK
+84 EVNRLK

-102 VTQDGNTHVVLDDYA
+102 VTQEGKAHVVLDDYA
-117 TVSFKIPDDFPKEQ
+117 TVSFKIPEDFPKEQ

-164 HHFSIGAAERSKEKL
+164 YHFSAAAAERSKEKL

-184 EGYAIDNYVAD
+184 EGYAIDNYVDD
-195 SRKDRARELKWELEF
+195 SRKGRSSELKWELEF
-210 AVNNVLDGNEDDLLD
+210 AVNDVLDDNDNDLLGK
-225 DVLKQ
+225 VLKQ

-250 GTFNKQAVDD
+250 GTLGEKAVND
-260 ISAKLAEEM
+260 ISEKLTEEM
-269 QTKALAILIGKLK
+269 QTKALAILIGKLRE
-282 KNPDNK
+282 NPNNK
-288 KVMECLE
+288 EVLDCLE

-317 DMALTYAKD
+317 DMALTYVKNFAK
-326 FATGKMKDYA
+326 GKMEDYA
-336 SSICPYVKLVEA
+336 RSICPYVKLVET

-358 FHNDQKIKELYKLF
+358 FYNDQRIKELYQKYEDEF
-372 EKEYLTHGGNVD
+372 NSHGGYVGPD
-384 PGLWDTWKSQ
+384 FWDVYGAFIKR
-394 INNPESKWGMT
+394 PEFSWGMT
-405 FNEIYDLFMKRCKK
+405 VKEIKELFERRAKK

-425 KKEEMADMIRAWGK
+425 KKEEMADMIRAWRK
-439 AGLLEDHDHYFDDC
+439 AGLLEDHDHYFDNC

-471 EMRIKL
+471 EMRSQVY
-477 EGTYSNERDE
+477 GFANEQDE
-487 ISEINDKLAA
+487 IKAKNDELAL
-497 IVRKYIELYDK
+497 IVKKYIELYDK
-508 NKKDKNIKAFY
+508 NQKGRNIKAFY
-519 EWAIKKGYLTKKLE
+519 EWAIKEGYLTKKLE
-533 EDIDALKT
+533 EDVDALKT
-541 SGYEFVGGMV
+541 SGYEFVGGMIT
-551 NMGISFVSQVDYA
+551 MDISFVNQVDWA
-564 TSMGELNFKAG
+564 TGMGELNFEAG

-584 GKGLHFDLN
+584 GKGLHFELN

-608 FGIDDVNLMLENK
+608 FDIDDVNLMLENK
-621 ASLTNLSWTRNT
+621 ASLTNFSWTRKT

-665 SQKLPQTDWDE
+665 SDKIKQTDWNE
-676 PWGLSIYHSANWF
+676 PWGLSIYYSANWF
-689 LGDAELH
+689 PGNAELH
-696 PSTCYFNRWSLGQ
+696 PSTCYFNRWTLGQ

-714 ASSEQKGDHMDE
+714 DSFEQKGDHMEE
-726 GSSITIS
+726 GSCISLS

>member
-1 MQIIFIKTN
+1 M
-10 LIMTKRKKTI
+10 MMKKNYTYLMI
-20 WLFALMAAFS
+20 ALMAAISF
-30 LAWVSCSED
+30 AFVSCSDKDDTEGTGGTGGS
-39 NKENEIDEVPEVNG
+39 NVVIPTGNG
-53 NDNDK
+53 D
-58 TELPSGVTISFP
+58 
-70 KGVTGVKYEALSDA
+70 VKFEPLSDA
-84 EVNKLK
+84 EVSALK
-90 AQGHNFVGTPVN
+90 AKGYNIVGTPVK
-102 VTQDGNTHVVLDDYA
+102 VTQNGSEHVELNNMA
-117 TVSFKIPDDFPKEQ
+117 TVSIKIPDDFPKEQ

-139 IGDEGTEYLFPD
+139 ISDKGSEYIFPD
-151 YAALQKG
+151 YAALQDG

-164 HHFSIGAAERSKEKL
+164 YHFSTAAAERNKQKL

-184 EGYAIDNYVAD
+184 EGYAVNSYIDD
-195 SRKDRARELKWELEF
+195 SRKERASELKSKLNE
-210 AVNNVLDGNEDDLLD
+210 AVYDVLDDNDNNLLG

-250 GTFNKQAVDD
+250 GTLGEKAVND
-260 ISAKLAEEM
+260 ISQKLTEEM

-326 FATGKMKDYA
+326 FAIGKMEDYA
-336 SSICPYVKLVEA
+336 KSICPYVKLVEA
-348 EAAVI
+348 EVFVI

-358 FHNDQKIKELYKLF
+358 FYNDQRIKELYQKYEDEF
-372 EKEYLTHGGNVD
+372 NSHGGYVGPD
-384 PGLWDTWKSQ
+384 FWDSYGAFIKR
-394 INNPESKWGMT
+394 PEFSWGMT
-405 FNEIYDLFMKRCKK
+405 VEEIKELFERRAKK

-425 KKEEMADMIRAWGK
+425 KKEEMADMIRAWRK
-439 AGLLEDHDHYFDDC
+439 AGLLEDYNYYFNCC
-453 DYEARLWLLYIL
+453 DYETRLSRLYIL

-471 EMRIKL
+471 EMRSQVY
-477 EGTYSNERDE
+477 GFANEQDE
-487 ISEINDKLAA
+487 IKAKNDELAL

-519 EWAIKKGYLTKKLE
+519 EWAIKEGYLTKKLE
-533 EDIDALKT
+533 EDVDALKT
-541 SGYEFVGGMV
+541 SGYEFVGGMIT
-551 NMGISFVSQVDYA
+551 MDISFVNQVDWA
-564 TSMGELNFKAG
+564 TGMGELNFEAG

-584 GKGLHFDLN
+584 GKGLHFELN
-593 YEFKEEKYTDVTHCE
+593 YEYKEEKYTDVTHCE
-608 FGIDDVNLMLENK
+608 FDIDDVNLMLENK
-621 ASLTNLSWTRNT
+621 ASLTNFSWTRKT

-639 FGYYFYGQ
+639 YGYYFYGQ
-647 WADTDF
+647 WADTYF

-665 SQKLPQTDWDE
+665 SDKIKQTDWNE
-676 PWGLSIYHSANWF
+676 PWGLSIYYSANWWP
-689 LGDAELH
+689 GDSELH
-696 PSTCYFNRWSLGQ
+696 PSTCYFNRWTLGQ

-714 ASSEQKGDHMDE
+714 ASFEQKGDHMEE
-726 GSSITIS
+726 GSCISLS

>member
-1 MQIIFIKTN
+1 M
-10 LIMTKRKKTI
+10 MMKKNYTYLMI
-20 WLFALMAAFS
+20 ALMAAISF
-30 LAWVSCSED
+30 AFVSCSDKDDTEGTGGTGGS
-39 NKENEIDEVPEVNG
+39 NVVIPTGNG
-53 NDNDK
+53 D
-58 TELPSGVTISFP
+58 
-70 KGVTGVKYEALSDA
+70 VKFEPLSDA
-84 EVNKLK
+84 EVSALK
-90 AQGHNFVGTPVN
+90 AKGYNIVGTPVK
-102 VTQDGNTHVVLDDYA
+102 VTQNGSEHVELNNMA
-117 TVSFKIPDDFPKEQ
+117 TVSIKIPDDFPKEQ

-139 IGDEGTEYLFPD
+139 ISDKGSEYIFPD
-151 YAALQKG
+151 YAALQDG

-164 HHFSIGAAERSKEKL
+164 YHFSTAAAERNKQKL

-184 EGYAIDNYVAD
+184 EGYAVNSYIDD
-195 SRKDRARELKWELEF
+195 SRKERASELKSKLNE
-210 AVNNVLDGNEDDLLD
+210 AVYDVLDDNDNNLLG

-250 GTFNKQAVDD
+250 GTLGETAVNE
-260 ISAKLAEEM
+260 ISQKLTEEM

-326 FATGKMKDYA
+326 FAIGKMKDYA
-336 SSICPYVKLVEA
+336 KSICPYVKLVEA
-348 EAAVI
+348 EVFVI

-358 FHNDQKIKELYKLF
+358 FYNDQRIKELYQKYEDEF
-372 EKEYLTHGGNVD
+372 NSHGGYVGPD
-384 PGLWDTWKSQ
+384 FWDSYGAFIKR
-394 INNPESKWGMT
+394 PEFSWGMT
-405 FNEIYDLFMKRCKK
+405 VEEIKELFERRAKK

-425 KKEEMADMIRAWGK
+425 KKEEMADMIRAWRK
-439 AGLLEDHDHYFDDC
+439 AGLLEDYNYYFNCC
-453 DYEARLWLLYIL
+453 DYETRLSRLYIL

-471 EMRIKL
+471 EMRSQVY
-477 EGTYSNERDE
+477 GFANEQDE
-487 ISEINDKLAA
+487 IKAKNDELAL

-519 EWAIKKGYLTKKLE
+519 EWAIKEGYLTKKLE
-533 EDIDALKT
+533 EDVDALKT
-541 SGYEFVGGMV
+541 SGYEFVGGMIT
-551 NMGISFVSQVDYA
+551 MDISFVNQVDWA
-564 TSMGELNFKAG
+564 TGMGELNFEAG

-608 FGIDDVNLMLENK
+608 FDIDDVNLMLENK
-621 ASLTNLSWTRNT
+621 ASLTNFSWTRKT

-639 FGYYFYGQ
+639 YGYYFYGQ
-647 WADTDF
+647 WADTYF

-665 SQKLPQTDWDE
+665 SDKIKQKDWNE
-676 PWGLSIYHSANWF
+676 PWGLSIYYSANWWP
-689 LGDAELH
+689 GDSELH
-696 PSTCYFNRWSLGQ
+696 PSTCYFNRWTLGQ

-714 ASSEQKGDHMDE
+714 ASFEQKGDHMEE
-726 GSSITIS
+726 GSCISLS

>member
-1 MQIIFIKTN
+1 M
-10 LIMTKRKKTI
+10 MMKKNYTYLMI
-20 WLFALMAAFS
+20 ALMAAISF
-30 LAWVSCSED
+30 AFVSCSDKDDTEGTGGTGGS
-39 NKENEIDEVPEVNG
+39 NVVIPTGNG
-53 NDNDK
+53 D
-58 TELPSGVTISFP
+58 
-70 KGVTGVKYEALSDA
+70 VKFEPLSDA
-84 EVNKLK
+84 EVSALK
-90 AQGHNFVGTPVN
+90 AKGYNIVGTPVK
-102 VTQDGNTHVVLDDYA
+102 VTQNGSEHVELNDMA
-117 TVSFKIPDDFPKEQ
+117 TVSIKIPDDFPKEQ

-139 IGDEGTEYLFPD
+139 ISDKGSEYIFPD
-151 YAALQKG
+151 YAALQNG

-164 HHFSIGAAERSKEKL
+164 YHFSTAAAERNKQKL

-184 EGYAIDNYVAD
+184 EGYAVNNYIYD
-195 SRKDRARELKWELEF
+195 SRKERASELKSKLNK
-210 AVNNVLDGNEDDLLD
+210 AVNDVLDDNDNNLLG

-326 FATGKMKDYA
+326 FAKGKMEDYA
-336 SSICPYVKLVEA
+336 RSICPYVKLVEA
-348 EAAVI
+348 EVFVI

-384 PGLWDTWKSQ
+384 SGLWDTWKSQ

-425 KKEEMADMIRAWGK
+425 KKEEMADMIRAWRE
-439 AGLLEDHDHYFDDC
+439 AGLLEDYNYYFNCC
-453 DYEARLWLLYIL
+453 DYETRLSRLHIL

-533 EDIDALKT
+533 EDVDALKT
-541 SGYEFVGGMV
+541 SGYEFVGGHIEM
-551 NMGISFVSQVDYA
+551 NISFYNQVDYA
-564 TSMGELNFKAG
+564 SSMGSLDFKAG

-584 GKGLHFDLN
+584 GKGMHFELN
-593 YEFKEEKYTDVTHCE
+593 YEYKEEKYTDVTHCE
-608 FGIDDVNLMLENK
+608 FDIDDVNLMLENK
-621 ASLTNLSWTRNT
+621 ASLTNLSWKRNT

-639 FGYYFYGQ
+639 FGSNFWGQ

-665 SQKLPQTDWDE
+665 SDKIKQTDWNE
-676 PWGLSIYHSANWF
+676 PWMSDYWSANWWP
-689 LGDAELH
+689 GDAELH

-714 ASSEQKGDHMDE
+714 DSFEQKGDHMEE
-726 GSSITIS
+726 GSNIVLT
-733 LWFKYVEE
+733 LYFKYVEE

>member
-1 MQIIFIKTN
+1 M
-10 LIMTKRKKTI
+10 MMKKNDTYLMI
-20 WLFALMAAFS
+20 ALMAAISF
-30 LAWVSCSED
+30 AFVSCSDKDDTEGTGGTGGS
-39 NKENEIDEVPEVNG
+39 NVVIPTGNG
-53 NDNDK
+53 D
-58 TELPSGVTISFP
+58 
-70 KGVTGVKYEALSDA
+70 VKFEPLSDA
-84 EVNKLK
+84 EVSALK
-90 AQGHNFVGTPVN
+90 AKGYNIVGTPVK
-102 VTQDGNTHVVLDDYA
+102 VTQNGSEHVELNNMA
-117 TVSFKIPDDFPKEQ
+117 TVSIKIPDDFPKEQ

-139 IGDEGTEYLFPD
+139 ISDKGSEYIFPD
-151 YAALQKG
+151 YAALQDG

-164 HHFSIGAAERSKEKL
+164 YHFSTAAAERNKQKL

-184 EGYAIDNYVAD
+184 EGYAVNSYIDD
-195 SRKDRARELKWELEF
+195 SRKERASELKSKLNE
-210 AVNNVLDGNEDDLLD
+210 AVYVVLDDNDNNLLG

-250 GTFNKQAVDD
+250 GTLGETAVNE
-260 ISAKLAEEM
+260 ISQKLTEEM

-326 FATGKMKDYA
+326 FAIGKMKDYA
-336 SSICPYVKLVEA
+336 KSICPYVKLVEA
-348 EAAVI
+348 EVFVI

-384 PGLWDTWKSQ
+384 SGLWDTWKSQ

-425 KKEEMADMIRAWGK
+425 KKEEMADMIRAWRK
-439 AGLLEDHDHYFDDC
+439 AGLLEDFNYYFNCC
-453 DYEARLWLLYIL
+453 DYETRLSRLHIL

-533 EDIDALKT
+533 EDVDALKT
-541 SGYEFVGGMV
+541 SGYEFVGGMIT
-551 NMGISFVSQVDYA
+551 MDISFVNQVDWA
-564 TSMGELNFKAG
+564 TGMGELNFEAG

-584 GKGLHFDLN
+584 GKGLHFELN
-593 YEFKEEKYTDVTHCE
+593 YEYKEEKYTDVTHCE
-608 FGIDDVNLMLENK
+608 FDIDDVNLMLENK
-621 ASLTNLSWTRNT
+621 ASLTNFSWTRKT

-665 SQKLPQTDWDE
+665 SDKIKQTDWNE
-676 PWGLSIYHSANWF
+676 PWGLSIYYSANWWP
-689 LGDAELH
+689 GDSELH
-696 PSTCYFNRWSLGQ
+696 PSTCYFNRWTLGQ

-714 ASSEQKGDHMDE
+714 ASFEQKGDHMEE
-726 GSSITIS
+726 GSCISLS

>member
-1 MQIIFIKTN
+1 M
-10 LIMTKRKKTI
+10 MMKKNYTYLMI
-20 WLFALMAAFS
+20 ALMAAISF
-30 LAWVSCSED
+30 AFVSCSDKDDTEGTGGTGGS
-39 NKENEIDEVPEVNG
+39 NVVIPTGNG
-53 NDNDK
+53 D
-58 TELPSGVTISFP
+58 
-70 KGVTGVKYEALSDA
+70 VKFEPLSDA
-84 EVNKLK
+84 EVSALK
-90 AQGHNFVGTPVN
+90 AKGYNIVGTPVK
-102 VTQDGNTHVVLDDYA
+102 VTQNGSEHVELNDMA
-117 TVSFKIPDDFPKEQ
+117 TVSIKIPEDFPKEQ

-139 IGDEGTEYLFPD
+139 ISDKGSEYIFPD
-151 YAALQKG
+151 YAALQNG

-164 HHFSIGAAERSKEKL
+164 YHFSTAAAERNKQKL

-184 EGYAIDNYVAD
+184 EGYAVNNYIYD
-195 SRKDRARELKWELEF
+195 SRKERASELKSKLNK
-210 AVNNVLDGNEDDLLD
+210 AVNDVLDDNDNNLLG

-250 GTFNKQAVDD
+250 GTLGEKAVND
-260 ISAKLAEEM
+260 ISEKLTEEM
-269 QTKALAILIGKLK
+269 QTRALAILIGKLK

-326 FATGKMKDYA
+326 FAKGKMEDYA
-336 SSICPYVKLVEA
+336 RSICPYVKLVEA
-348 EAAVI
+348 EVFVI

-384 PGLWDTWKSQ
+384 SGLWDTWKSQ

-425 KKEEMADMIRAWGK
+425 KKEEMADMIRAWRE
-439 AGLLEDHDHYFDDC
+439 AGLLEDYNYYFNCC
-453 DYEARLWLLYIL
+453 DYETRLSRLHIL

-533 EDIDALKT
+533 EDVDALKT
-541 SGYEFVGGMV
+541 SGYEFVGGHIEM
-551 NMGISFVSQVDYA
+551 NISFYNQVDYA
-564 TSMGELNFKAG
+564 SSMGSLDFKAG

-584 GKGLHFDLN
+584 GKGMHFELN
-593 YEFKEEKYTDVTHCE
+593 YEYKEEKYTDVTHCE
-608 FGIDDVNLMLENK
+608 FDIDDVNLMLENK
-621 ASLTNLSWTRNT
+621 ASLTNLSWKRNT

-639 FGYYFYGQ
+639 FGSNFWGQ

-665 SQKLPQTDWDE
+665 SDKIKQTDWNE
-676 PWGLSIYHSANWF
+676 PWMSDYWSANWWP
-689 LGDAELH
+689 GDAELH

-714 ASSEQKGDHMDE
+714 DSFEQKGDHMEE
-726 GSSITIS
+726 GSNIVLT
-733 LWFKYVEE
+733 LYFKYVEE

>member
-1 MQIIFIKTN
+1 
-10 LIMTKRKKTI
+10 
-20 WLFALMAAFS
+20 
-30 LAWVSCSED
+30 
-39 NKENEIDEVPEVNG
+39 
-53 NDNDK
+53 
-58 TELPSGVTISFP
+58 
-70 KGVTGVKYEALSDA
+70 
-84 EVNKLK
+84 
-90 AQGHNFVGTPVN
+90 
-102 VTQDGNTHVVLDDYA
+102 
-117 TVSFKIPDDFPKEQ
+117 
-131 YGELVGVL
+131 
-139 IGDEGTEYLFPD
+139 
-151 YAALQKG
+151 
-158 YVQFKT
+158 
-164 HHFSIGAAERSKEKL
+164 
-179 EQLFI
+179 
-184 EGYAIDNYVAD
+184 
-195 SRKDRARELKWELEF
+195 
-210 AVNNVLDGNEDDLLD
+210 
-225 DVLKQ
+225 
-230 VIESND
+230 
-236 IVKGTMEYVEAYEE
+236 
-250 GTFNKQAVDD
+250 
-260 ISAKLAEEM
+260 M

-326 FATGKMKDYA
+326 FAIGKMKDYA
-336 SSICPYVKLVEA
+336 KSICPYVKLVEA
-348 EAAVI
+348 EVFVI

-384 PGLWDTWKSQ
+384 SGLWDTWKSQ

-425 KKEEMADMIRAWGK
+425 KKEEMADMIRAWRK
-439 AGLLEDHDHYFDDC
+439 AGLLEDFNYYFNCC
-453 DYEARLWLLYIL
+453 DYETRLSRLHIL

-533 EDIDALKT
+533 EDVDALKT
-541 SGYEFVGGMV
+541 SGYEFVGGMIT
-551 NMGISFVSQVDYA
+551 MDISFVNQVDWA
-564 TSMGELNFKAG
+564 TGMGELNFEAG

-584 GKGLHFDLN
+584 GKGLHFELN
-593 YEFKEEKYTDVTHCE
+593 YEYKEEKYTDVTHCE
-608 FGIDDVNLMLENK
+608 FDIDDVNLMLENK
-621 ASLTNLSWTRNT
+621 ASLTNFSWTRKT

-665 SQKLPQTDWDE
+665 SDKIKQKDWNE
-676 PWGLSIYHSANWF
+676 PWGLSIYYSANWF
-689 LGDAELH
+689 PGDAELH
-696 PSTCYFNRWSLGQ
+696 PSTCYFNRWTLGQ

-714 ASSEQKGDHMDE
+714 ASFEQKGDHMEE
-726 GSSITIS
+726 GSCISLS

>member
-1 MQIIFIKTN
+1 MLKKNYTYWMIA
-10 LIMTKRKKTI
+10 LI
-20 WLFALMAAFS
+20 AAISFVF
-30 LAWVSCSED
+30 VSCSED
-39 NKENEIDEVPEVNG
+39 NKEEDNIVVPGGNG
-53 NDNDK
+53 NNNI
-58 TELPSGVTISFP
+58 EFPSGVSISFP
-70 KGVTGVKYEALSDA
+70 NGVSGVKCEALSEQ
-84 EVNKLK
+84 EVNRLK

-102 VTQDGNTHVVLDDYA
+102 VTQEGKAHVVLDDYA
-117 TVSFKIPDDFPKEQ
+117 TVSFKIPEDFPKEQ

-139 IGDEGTEYLFPD
+139 MGDEGTEYLFPD

-164 HHFSIGAAERSKEKL
+164 YHFSAAAAERSKEKL

-184 EGYAIDNYVAD
+184 EGYAIDNYVDD
-195 SRKDRARELKWELEF
+195 SRKGRSSELKWELEF
-210 AVNNVLDGNEDDLLD
+210 AVNDVLDDNDNDLLGK
-225 DVLKQ
+225 VLKQ

-250 GTFNKQAVDD
+250 GTLGEKAVND
-260 ISAKLAEEM
+260 ISQKLTEEM

-353 KKLIK
+353 RKLIK
-358 FHNDQKIKELYKLF
+358 FYNDDRIKNMYNDFAQQYMEHGGQVDWGSIVQKYKLNSPV
-372 EKEYLTHGGNVD
+372 YAY
-384 PGLWDTWKSQ
+384 
-394 INNPESKWGMT
+394 GMELD
-405 FNEIYDLFMKRCKK
+405 EIKDLFERRAKK
-419 QQAIDE
+419 QKAIDE
-425 KKEEMADMIRAWGK
+425 KKEEMADMIRAWRK
-439 AGLLEDHDHYFDDC
+439 AGLLEDHDHYFDNC

-471 EMRIKL
+471 EMRSQVY
-477 EGTYSNERDE
+477 GFANEQDE
-487 ISEINDKLAA
+487 IKAKNDELAL

-519 EWAIKKGYLTKKLE
+519 EWAIKEGYLTKKLE
-533 EDIDALKT
+533 EDVDALKT
-541 SGYEFVGGMV
+541 SGYEFVGGMIT
-551 NMGISFVSQVDYA
+551 MDISFVNQVDWA
-564 TSMGELNFKAG
+564 TGMGELNFEAG

-608 FGIDDVNLMLENK
+608 FDIDDVNLMLENK
-621 ASLTNLSWTRNT
+621 ASLTNFSWTRKT

-665 SQKLPQTDWDE
+665 SDKIKQKDWNE
-676 PWGLSIYHSANWF
+676 PWGLSIYYSANWF
-689 LGDAELH
+689 PGDAELH
-696 PSTCYFNRWSLGQ
+696 PSTCYFNRWTLGQ

-714 ASSEQKGDHMDE
+714 ASFEQKGDHMEE
-726 GSSITIS
+726 GSCISLS

>member
-1 MQIIFIKTN
+1 M
-10 LIMTKRKKTI
+10 MMKKNYTYLMI
-20 WLFALMAAFS
+20 ALMAAISF
-30 LAWVSCSED
+30 AFVSCSDKDDTEGTGGTGGS
-39 NKENEIDEVPEVNG
+39 NVVIPTGNG
-53 NDNDK
+53 D
-58 TELPSGVTISFP
+58 
-70 KGVTGVKYEALSDA
+70 VKFEPLSDA
-84 EVNKLK
+84 EVSALK
-90 AQGHNFVGTPVN
+90 AKGYNIVGTPVK
-102 VTQDGNTHVVLDDYA
+102 VTQNGSEHVELNNMA
-117 TVSFKIPDDFPKEQ
+117 TVSIKIPDDFPKEQ

-139 IGDEGTEYLFPD
+139 ISDKGSEYIFPD
-151 YAALQKG
+151 YAALQDG

-164 HHFSIGAAERSKEKL
+164 YHFSTAAAERNKQKL

-184 EGYAIDNYVAD
+184 EGYAVNSYIDD
-195 SRKDRARELKWELEF
+195 SRKERASELKSKLNE
-210 AVNNVLDGNEDDLLD
+210 AVYVVLDDNDNNLLG

-250 GTFNKQAVDD
+250 GTLGEKAVND
-260 ISAKLAEEM
+260 ISQKLTEEM

-326 FATGKMKDYA
+326 FAIGKMEDYA
-336 SSICPYVKLVEA
+336 KSICPYVKLVEA
-348 EAAVI
+348 EVFVI

-358 FHNDQKIKELYKLF
+358 FYNDQRIKELYQKYEDEF
-372 EKEYLTHGGNVD
+372 NSHGGYVGPD
-384 PGLWDTWKSQ
+384 FWDSYGAFIKR
-394 INNPESKWGMT
+394 PEFSWGMT
-405 FNEIYDLFMKRCKK
+405 VEEIKELFERRAKK

-425 KKEEMADMIRAWGK
+425 KKEEMADMIRAWRK
-439 AGLLEDHDHYFDDC
+439 AGLLEDYNYYFNCC
-453 DYEARLWLLYIL
+453 DYETRLSRLYIL

-471 EMRIKL
+471 EMRSQVY
-477 EGTYSNERDE
+477 GFANEQDE
-487 ISEINDKLAA
+487 IKAKNDELAL

-519 EWAIKKGYLTKKLE
+519 EWAIKEGYLTKKLE
-533 EDIDALKT
+533 EDVDALKT
-541 SGYEFVGGMV
+541 SGYEFVGGMIT
-551 NMGISFVSQVDYA
+551 MDISFVNQVDWA
-564 TSMGELNFKAG
+564 TGMGELNFEAG

-608 FGIDDVNLMLENK
+608 FDIDDVNLMLENK
-621 ASLTNLSWTRNT
+621 ASLTNFSWTRKT

-665 SQKLPQTDWDE
+665 SDKIKQTDWNE
-676 PWGLSIYHSANWF
+676 PWGLSIYYSANWWP
-689 LGDAELH
+689 GDSELH
-696 PSTCYFNRWSLGQ
+696 PSTCYFNRWTLGQ

-714 ASSEQKGDHMDE
+714 ASFEQKGDHMEE
-726 GSSITIS
+726 GSCISLS

>member
-1 MQIIFIKTN
+1 M
-10 LIMTKRKKTI
+10 MKKNYTYLMI
-20 WLFALMAAFS
+20 ALMAAISF
-30 LAWVSCSED
+30 AFVSCSDKDDTEGTGGTGGS
-39 NKENEIDEVPEVNG
+39 NVVIPTGNG
-53 NDNDK
+53 D
-58 TELPSGVTISFP
+58 
-70 KGVTGVKYEALSDA
+70 VKFEPLSDA
-84 EVNKLK
+84 EVSALK
-90 AQGHNFVGTPVN
+90 AKGYNIVGTPVK
-102 VTQDGNTHVVLDDYA
+102 VTQNGSEHVELNNMA
-117 TVSFKIPDDFPKEQ
+117 TVSIKIPDDFPKEQ

-139 IGDEGTEYLFPD
+139 ISDKGSEYIFPD
-151 YAALQKG
+151 YAALQDG

-164 HHFSIGAAERSKEKL
+164 YHFSTAAAERNKQKL

-184 EGYAIDNYVAD
+184 EGYAVNSYIDD
-195 SRKDRARELKWELEF
+195 SRKERASELKSKLNE
-210 AVNNVLDGNEDDLLD
+210 AVYVVLDDNDNNLLG

-250 GTFNKQAVDD
+250 GTLGEKAVND
-260 ISAKLAEEM
+260 ISQKLTEEM

-326 FATGKMKDYA
+326 FAIGKMEDYA
-336 SSICPYVKLVEA
+336 KSICPYVKLVEA
-348 EAAVI
+348 EVFVI

-358 FHNDQKIKELYKLF
+358 FYNDQRIKELYQKYEDEF
-372 EKEYLTHGGNVD
+372 NSHGGYVGPD
-384 PGLWDTWKSQ
+384 FWDSYGAFIKR
-394 INNPESKWGMT
+394 PEFSWGMT
-405 FNEIYDLFMKRCKK
+405 VEEIKELFERRAKK

-425 KKEEMADMIRAWGK
+425 KKEEMADMIRAWRK
-439 AGLLEDHDHYFDDC
+439 AGLLEDYNYYFNCC
-453 DYEARLWLLYIL
+453 DYETRLSRLYIL

-471 EMRIKL
+471 EMRSQVY
-477 EGTYSNERDE
+477 GFANEQDE
-487 ISEINDKLAA
+487 IKAKNDELAL

-519 EWAIKKGYLTKKLE
+519 EWAIKEGYLTKKLE
-533 EDIDALKT
+533 EDVDALKT
-541 SGYEFVGGMV
+541 SGYEFVGGMIT
-551 NMGISFVSQVDYA
+551 MDISFVNQVDWA
-564 TSMGELNFKAG
+564 TGMGELNFEAG

-608 FGIDDVNLMLENK
+608 FDIDDVNLMLENK
-621 ASLTNLSWTRNT
+621 ASLTNFSWTRKT

-639 FGYYFYGQ
+639 YGYYFYGQ
-647 WADTDF
+647 WADTYF

-665 SQKLPQTDWDE
+665 SQKLPQTDWNE
-676 PWGLSIYHSANWF
+676 PWGLSIYYSANWWP
-689 LGDAELH
+689 GDSELH
-696 PSTCYFNRWSLGQ
+696 PSTCYFNRWTLGQ

-714 ASSEQKGDHMDE
+714 ASFEQKGDHMEE
-726 GSSITIS
+726 GSCISLS

>member
-1 MQIIFIKTN
+1 M
-10 LIMTKRKKTI
+10 MKKNYTYLMI
-20 WLFALMAAFS
+20 ALMAAISF
-30 LAWVSCSED
+30 AFVSCSDKDDTEGTGGTGGS
-39 NKENEIDEVPEVNG
+39 NVVIPTGNG
-53 NDNDK
+53 D
-58 TELPSGVTISFP
+58 
-70 KGVTGVKYEALSDA
+70 VKFEPLSDA
-84 EVNKLK
+84 EVSALK
-90 AQGHNFVGTPVN
+90 AKGYNIVGTPVK
-102 VTQDGNTHVVLDDYA
+102 VTQNGSEHVELNNMA
-117 TVSFKIPDDFPKEQ
+117 TVSIKIPDDFPKEQ

-139 IGDEGTEYLFPD
+139 ISDKGSEYIFPD
-151 YAALQKG
+151 YAALQDG

-164 HHFSIGAAERSKEKL
+164 YHFSTAAAERNKQKL

-184 EGYAIDNYVAD
+184 EGYAVNSYIDD
-195 SRKDRARELKWELEF
+195 SRKERASELKSKLNE
-210 AVNNVLDGNEDDLLD
+210 AVYDVLDDNDNNLLG

-250 GTFNKQAVDD
+250 GTLGEKAVND
-260 ISAKLAEEM
+260 ISQKLTEEM

-326 FATGKMKDYA
+326 FAIGKMEDYA
-336 SSICPYVKLVEA
+336 KSICPYVKLVEA
-348 EAAVI
+348 EVFVI

-358 FHNDQKIKELYKLF
+358 FYNDQRIKELYQKYEDEF
-372 EKEYLTHGGNVD
+372 NSHGGYVGPD
-384 PGLWDTWKSQ
+384 FWDSYGAFIKR
-394 INNPESKWGMT
+394 PEFSWGMT
-405 FNEIYDLFMKRCKK
+405 VEEIKELFERRAKK

-425 KKEEMADMIRAWGK
+425 KKEEMADMIRAWRK
-439 AGLLEDHDHYFDDC
+439 AGLLEDYNYYFNCC
-453 DYEARLWLLYIL
+453 DYETRLSRLYIL

-471 EMRIKL
+471 EMRSQVY
-477 EGTYSNERDE
+477 GFANEQDE
-487 ISEINDKLAA
+487 IKAKNDELAL

-533 EDIDALKT
+533 EDVDALKT
-541 SGYEFVGGMV
+541 SGYEFVGGMIT
-551 NMGISFVSQVDYA
+551 MDISFVNQVDWA
-564 TSMGELNFKAG
+564 TGMGELNFEAG

-584 GKGLHFDLN
+584 GKGLHFELN
-593 YEFKEEKYTDVTHCE
+593 YEYKEEKYTDVTHCE
-608 FGIDDVNLMLENK
+608 FDIDDVNLMLENK
-621 ASLTNLSWTRNT
+621 ASLTNFSWTRKT

-639 FGYYFYGQ
+639 YGYYFYGQ
-647 WADTDF
+647 WADTYF

-665 SQKLPQTDWDE
+665 SDKIKQTDWNE
-676 PWGLSIYHSANWF
+676 PWGLSIYYSANWWP
-689 LGDAELH
+689 GDSELH
-696 PSTCYFNRWSLGQ
+696 PSTCYFNRWTLGQ

-714 ASSEQKGDHMDE
+714 ASFEQKGDHMEE
-726 GSSITIS
+726 GSCISLS

>member
-1 MQIIFIKTN
+1 M
-10 LIMTKRKKTI
+10 MMKKNYTYLMI
-20 WLFALMAAFS
+20 ALMAAISF
-30 LAWVSCSED
+30 AFVSCSDKDDTEGTGGTGGS
-39 NKENEIDEVPEVNG
+39 NVVIPTGNG
-53 NDNDK
+53 D
-58 TELPSGVTISFP
+58 
-70 KGVTGVKYEALSDA
+70 VKFEPLSDA
-84 EVNKLK
+84 EVSALK
-90 AQGHNFVGTPVN
+90 AKGYNIVGTPVK
-102 VTQDGNTHVVLDDYA
+102 VTQNGSEHVELNNMA
-117 TVSFKIPDDFPKEQ
+117 TVSIKIPDDFPKEQ

-139 IGDEGTEYLFPD
+139 ISDKGSEYIFPD
-151 YAALQKG
+151 YAALQDG

-164 HHFSIGAAERSKEKL
+164 YHFSTAAAERNKQKL

-184 EGYAIDNYVAD
+184 EGYAVNSYIDD
-195 SRKDRARELKWELEF
+195 SRKERASELKSKLNE
-210 AVNNVLDGNEDDLLD
+210 AVYVVLDDNDNNLLG

-250 GTFNKQAVDD
+250 GTLGEKAVND
-260 ISAKLAEEM
+260 ISQKLTEEM

-326 FATGKMKDYA
+326 FAIGKMEDYA
-336 SSICPYVKLVEA
+336 KSICPYVKLVEA
-348 EAAVI
+348 EVFVI

-358 FHNDQKIKELYKLF
+358 FYNDQRIKELYQKYEDEF
-372 EKEYLTHGGNVD
+372 NSHGGYVGPD
-384 PGLWDTWKSQ
+384 FWDSYGAFIKR
-394 INNPESKWGMT
+394 PEFSWGMT
-405 FNEIYDLFMKRCKK
+405 VEEIKELFERRAKK

-425 KKEEMADMIRAWGK
+425 KKEEMADMIRAWRK
-439 AGLLEDHDHYFDDC
+439 AGLLEDYNYYFNCC
-453 DYEARLWLLYIL
+453 DYETRLSRLYIL

-471 EMRIKL
+471 EMRSQVY
-477 EGTYSNERDE
+477 GFANEQDE
-487 ISEINDKLAA
+487 IKAKNDELAL

-519 EWAIKKGYLTKKLE
+519 EWAIKEGYLTKKLE
-533 EDIDALKT
+533 EDVDALKT
-541 SGYEFVGGMV
+541 SGYEFVGGMIT
-551 NMGISFVSQVDYA
+551 MDISFVNQVDWA
-564 TSMGELNFKAG
+564 TGMGELNFEAG

-608 FGIDDVNLMLENK
+608 FDIDDVNLMLENK
-621 ASLTNLSWTRNT
+621 ASLTNFSWTRKT

-639 FGYYFYGQ
+639 YGYYFYGQ
-647 WADTDF
+647 WADTYF

-665 SQKLPQTDWDE
+665 SDKIKQTDWNE
-676 PWGLSIYHSANWF
+676 PWGLSIYYSANWWP
-689 LGDAELH
+689 GDSELH
-696 PSTCYFNRWSLGQ
+696 PSTCYFNRWTLGQ

-714 ASSEQKGDHMDE
+714 ASFEQKGDHMEE
-726 GSSITIS
+726 GSCLSLS

>member
-1 MQIIFIKTN
+1 M
-10 LIMTKRKKTI
+10 MKKNYTYLMI
-20 WLFALMAAFS
+20 ALMAAISF
-30 LAWVSCSED
+30 AFVSCSDKDDTEGTGGTGGS
-39 NKENEIDEVPEVNG
+39 NVVIPTGNG
-53 NDNDK
+53 D
-58 TELPSGVTISFP
+58 
-70 KGVTGVKYEALSDA
+70 VKFEPLSDA
-84 EVNKLK
+84 EVSALK
-90 AQGHNFVGTPVN
+90 AKGYNIVGTPVK
-102 VTQDGNTHVVLDDYA
+102 VTQNGSEHVELNNMA
-117 TVSFKIPDDFPKEQ
+117 TVSIKIPDDFPKEQ

-139 IGDEGTEYLFPD
+139 ISDKGSEYIFPD
-151 YAALQKG
+151 YAALQDG

-164 HHFSIGAAERSKEKL
+164 YHFSTAAAERNKQKL

-184 EGYAIDNYVAD
+184 EGYAVNSYIDD
-195 SRKDRARELKWELEF
+195 SRKERASELKSKLNE
-210 AVNNVLDGNEDDLLD
+210 AVYVVLDDNDNNLLG

-250 GTFNKQAVDD
+250 GTLGETAVNE
-260 ISAKLAEEM
+260 ISQKLTEEM

-326 FATGKMKDYA
+326 FAIGKMKDYA
-336 SSICPYVKLVEA
+336 KSICPYVKLVEA
-348 EAAVI
+348 EVFVI

-384 PGLWDTWKSQ
+384 SGLWDTWKSQ

-425 KKEEMADMIRAWGK
+425 KKEEMADMIRAWRK
-439 AGLLEDHDHYFDDC
+439 AGLLEDFNYYFNCC
-453 DYEARLWLLYIL
+453 DYETRLSRLHIL

-519 EWAIKKGYLTKKLE
+519 EWAIKEGYLTKKLE
-533 EDIDALKT
+533 EDVDALKT
-541 SGYEFVGGMV
+541 SGYEFVGGMIT
-551 NMGISFVSQVDYA
+551 MDISFVNQVDWA
-564 TSMGELNFKAG
+564 TGMGELNFEAG

-584 GKGLHFDLN
+584 GKGLHFELN
-593 YEFKEEKYTDVTHCE
+593 YEYKEEKYTDVTHCE
-608 FGIDDVNLMLENK
+608 FDIDDVNLMLENK
-621 ASLTNLSWTRNT
+621 ASLTNFSWTRKT

-639 FGYYFYGQ
+639 YGYYFYGQ
-647 WADTDF
+647 WADTYF

-665 SQKLPQTDWDE
+665 SDKIKQTDWNE
-676 PWGLSIYHSANWF
+676 PWGLSIYYSANWF
-689 LGDAELH
+689 PGDAELH
-696 PSTCYFNRWSLGQ
+696 PSTCYFNRWTLGQ

-714 ASSEQKGDHMDE
+714 ASFEQKGDHMEE
-726 GSSITIS
+726 GSCISLS

>member
-1 MQIIFIKTN
+1 M
-10 LIMTKRKKTI
+10 MMKKNYTYLMI
-20 WLFALMAAFS
+20 ALMAAISF
-30 LAWVSCSED
+30 AFVSCSDKDDTEGTGGTGGS
-39 NKENEIDEVPEVNG
+39 NVVIPTGNG
-53 NDNDK
+53 D
-58 TELPSGVTISFP
+58 
-70 KGVTGVKYEALSDA
+70 VKFEPLSDA
-84 EVNKLK
+84 EVSALK
-90 AQGHNFVGTPVN
+90 AKGYNIVGTPVK
-102 VTQDGNTHVVLDDYA
+102 VTQNGSEHVELNNMA
-117 TVSFKIPDDFPKEQ
+117 TVSIKIPDDFPKEQ

-139 IGDEGTEYLFPD
+139 ISDKGSEYIFPD
-151 YAALQKG
+151 YAALQDG

-164 HHFSIGAAERSKEKL
+164 YHFSTAAAERNKQKL

-184 EGYAIDNYVAD
+184 EGYAVNSYIDD
-195 SRKDRARELKWELEF
+195 SRKERASELKSKLNE
-210 AVNNVLDGNEDDLLD
+210 AVYVVLDDNDNNLLG

-250 GTFNKQAVDD
+250 GTLGEKAVND
-260 ISAKLAEEM
+260 ISQKLTEEM

-326 FATGKMKDYA
+326 FAIGKMKDYA
-336 SSICPYVKLVEA
+336 KSICPYVKLVEA
-348 EAAVI
+348 EVFVI

-384 PGLWDTWKSQ
+384 SGLWDTWKSQ

-405 FNEIYDLFMKRCKK
+405 FNEINDLFMKRCKK

-425 KKEEMADMIRAWGK
+425 KKEEMADMIRAWRK
-439 AGLLEDHDHYFDDC
+439 AGLLEDFNYYFNCC
-453 DYEARLWLLYIL
+453 DYETRLSRLHIL

-533 EDIDALKT
+533 EDVDALKT
-541 SGYEFVGGMV
+541 SGYEFVGGMIT
-551 NMGISFVSQVDYA
+551 MDISFVNQVDWA
-564 TSMGELNFKAG
+564 TGMGELNFEAG

-584 GKGLHFDLN
+584 GKGLHFELN
-593 YEFKEEKYTDVTHCE
+593 YEYKEEKYTDVTHCE
-608 FGIDDVNLMLENK
+608 FDIDDVNLMLEDK

-665 SQKLPQTDWDE
+665 SDKIKQKDWNE
-676 PWGLSIYHSANWF
+676 PWGLSIYYSANWF
-689 LGDAELH
+689 PGDAELH
-696 PSTCYFNRWSLGQ
+696 PSTCYFNRWTLGQ

-714 ASSEQKGDHMDE
+714 ASFEQKGDHMEE
-726 GSSITIS
+726 GSCISLS

>member
-1 MQIIFIKTN
+1 M
-10 LIMTKRKKTI
+10 MMKKNYTYLMI
-20 WLFALMAAFS
+20 ALMAAISF
-30 LAWVSCSED
+30 AFVSCSDKDDTEGTGGTGGS
-39 NKENEIDEVPEVNG
+39 NVVIPTGNG
-53 NDNDK
+53 D
-58 TELPSGVTISFP
+58 
-70 KGVTGVKYEALSDA
+70 VKFEPLSDA
-84 EVNKLK
+84 EVSALK
-90 AQGHNFVGTPVN
+90 AKGYNIVGTPVK
-102 VTQDGNTHVVLDDYA
+102 VTQNGSEHVELNNMA
-117 TVSFKIPDDFPKEQ
+117 TVSIKIPDDFPKEQ

-139 IGDEGTEYLFPD
+139 ISDKGSEYIFPD
-151 YAALQKG
+151 YAALQDG

-164 HHFSIGAAERSKEKL
+164 YHFSTAAAERNKQKL

-195 SRKDRARELKWELEF
+195 SRKDRAKELKGKLED

-225 DVLKQ
+225 DILKQ

-250 GTFNKQAVDD
+250 GTLGETAVNE
-260 ISAKLAEEM
+260 ISQKLTEEM

-326 FATGKMKDYA
+326 FAIGKMKDYA
-336 SSICPYVKLVEA
+336 KSICPYVKLVEA
-348 EAAVI
+348 EVFVI

-384 PGLWDTWKSQ
+384 SGLWDTWKSQ

-425 KKEEMADMIRAWGK
+425 KKEEMADMIRAWRK
-439 AGLLEDHDHYFDDC
+439 AGLLEDFNYYFNCC
-453 DYEARLWLLYIL
+453 DYETRLSRLHIL

-533 EDIDALKT
+533 EDVDALKT
-541 SGYEFVGGMV
+541 SGYEFVGGMIT
-551 NMGISFVSQVDYA
+551 MDISFVNQVDWA
-564 TSMGELNFKAG
+564 TGMGELNFEAG

-584 GKGLHFDLN
+584 GKGLHFELN
-593 YEFKEEKYTDVTHCE
+593 YEYKEEKYTDVTHCE
-608 FGIDDVNLMLENK
+608 FDIDDVNLMLENK
-621 ASLTNLSWTRNT
+621 ASLTNFSWTRKT

-665 SQKLPQTDWDE
+665 SDKIKQKDWNE
-676 PWGLSIYHSANWF
+676 PWGLSIYYSANWF
-689 LGDAELH
+689 PGDAELH
-696 PSTCYFNRWSLGQ
+696 PSTCYFNRWTLGQ

-714 ASSEQKGDHMDE
+714 ASFEQKGDHMEE
-726 GSSITIS
+726 GSCISLS

>member
-1 MQIIFIKTN
+1 MLKKNYTYWMIA
-10 LIMTKRKKTI
+10 LI
-20 WLFALMAAFS
+20 AAISFVF
-30 LAWVSCSED
+30 VSCSED
-39 NKENEIDEVPEVNG
+39 NKEEVNIVVPGG
-53 NDNDK
+53 NGNNNI
-58 TELPSGVTISFP
+58 EFPSGVSISFP
-70 KGVTGVKYEALSDA
+70 NGVSGVKCEALSEQ
-84 EVNKLK
+84 EVNRLK

-102 VTQDGNTHVVLDDYA
+102 VTQEGNAHVVLDDYA

-164 HHFSIGAAERSKEKL
+164 YHFSAAAAERSKEKL

-184 EGYAIDNYVAD
+184 EGYAIDNYVDD
-195 SRKDRARELKWELEF
+195 SRKGRSSELKWELEF
-210 AVNNVLDGNEDDLLD
+210 AVNDVLDDNDNDLLGK
-225 DVLKQ
+225 VLKQ

-250 GTFNKQAVDD
+250 GTLGEKAVND
-260 ISAKLAEEM
+260 ISEKLTEEM
-269 QTKALAILIGKLK
+269 QTKALAILIGKLRE
-282 KNPDNK
+282 NPNNK
-288 KVMECLE
+288 EVLDCLE

-317 DMALTYAKD
+317 DMALTYAKN
-326 FATGKMKDYA
+326 FAKGKMEDYA
-336 SSICPYVKLVEA
+336 RSICPYVKLVET

-358 FHNDQKIKELYKLF
+358 FYNDQRIKELYQKYEDEF
-372 EKEYLTHGGNVD
+372 NSHGGYVGPD
-384 PGLWDTWKSQ
+384 FWDVYGAFIKR
-394 INNPESKWGMT
+394 PEFSWGMT
-405 FNEIYDLFMKRCKK
+405 VEEIKELFERRAKK

-425 KKEEMADMIRAWGK
+425 KKEEMADMIRAWRK
-439 AGLLEDHDHYFDDC
+439 AGLLEDHDHYFDNC

-471 EMRIKL
+471 EMRSQVY
-477 EGTYSNERDE
+477 GFANEQDE
-487 ISEINDKLAA
+487 IKAKNDELAL
-497 IVRKYIELYDK
+497 IVKKYIELYDK
-508 NKKDKNIKAFY
+508 NQKGRNIKAFY
-519 EWAIKKGYLTKKLE
+519 EWAIKEGYLTKKLE
-533 EDIDALKT
+533 EDVDALKT
-541 SGYEFVGGMV
+541 SGYEFVGGMIT
-551 NMGISFVSQVDYA
+551 MDISFVNQVDWA
-564 TSMGELNFKAG
+564 TGMGELNFEAG

-584 GKGLHFDLN
+584 GKGLHFELN

-608 FGIDDVNLMLENK
+608 FDIDDVNLMLQNK

-665 SQKLPQTDWDE
+665 SDKIKQTDWNE
-676 PWGLSIYHSANWF
+676 PWMSDYWSANWF
-689 LGDAELH
+689 PGNAELH
-696 PSTCYFNRWSLGQ
+696 PSTCYFNRWTLGQ

-714 ASSEQKGDHMDE
+714 DSFEQKGDHMEE
-726 GSSITIS
+726 GSCITLS